1 MLWSLHDEPYKELG
15 AVSLENIDWKAFL
28 IYRGVTFLACI
39 NLQGAPHVDGTKQIK
54 LYWTFL
60 WYVIYL
66 ERLIQYCGASY
77 SLISCR
83 SKAFRKPA

>member
-1 MLWSLHDEPYKELG
+1 LHDEPYKELG

-60 WYVIYL
+60 
-66 ERLIQYCGASY
+66 
-77 SLISCR
+77 
-83 SKAFRKPA
+83 